1 MSGNSQSFFG
11 QVNGGGWA
19 GNKPVDGQ
27 RINTN
32 IHLAMQVQ
40 TAQHRF
46 RPLSVSPTMS
56 FLAVYANLFNNNKT
70 NYVNKMMRLF
80 SLVKGL

>member
-1 MSGNSQSFFG
+1 MSDNSQSFFG
-11 QVNGGGWA
+11 QVDGGSGA

-40 TAQHRF
+40 AAQHRF
-46 RPLSVSPTMS
+46 CPLGVSATMS
-56 FLAVYANLFNNNKT
+56 FLAVYANLFNSKILTKNT
-70 NYVNKMMRLF
+70 RLNF
-80 SLVKGL
+80 Y